1 MEPTEPTIVRQ
12 VAALLD
18 SQPDSLREELRE
30 FRQES
35 RQESREF
42 RRALR
47 QESREFRQESREFTQ
62 ALRKE
67 MRFLAVCGAGFLV
80 AGILYLDTRMA
91 DLSVRLARVEADLAL
106 LIERVPIQ

>member
-1 MEPTEPTIVRQ
+1 
-12 VAALLD
+12 
-18 SQPDSLREELRE
+18 
-30 FRQES
+30 
-35 RQESREF
+35 
-42 RRALR
+42 
-47 QESREFRQESREFTQ
+47 
-62 ALRKE
+62 

>member
-35 RQESREF
+35 REF
-42 RRALR
+42 SQALR
-47 QESREFRQESREFTQ
+47 QESREFSQ

-91 DLSVRLARVEADLAL
+91 DLAVRLARVEADLAL

>member
-42 RRALR
+42 R
-47 QESREFRQESREFTQ
+47 QESREFSQ